1 MKFDVCLSLCEEFRV
16 QKSAAGRGEELEDA
30 ELEPARVW
38 QDTVSAVQVVLV
50 SNSDME
56 VCDVEQEVEVVATQN
71 ELSLKKRADSVRCSP
86 VKLKIGPPTPIKV
99 GMAAI
104 L

>member
-1 MKFDVCLSLCEEFRV
+1 M
-16 QKSAAGRGEELEDA
+16 
-30 ELEPARVW
+30 W
-38 QDTVSAVQVVLV
+38 QDTVSTVQVVLV

-56 VCDVEQEVEVVATQN
+56 VCDIEQEIEVVATQN
-71 ELSLKKRADSVRCSP
+71 VLSLKKRTDTVRCSP